1 MKLLKKPLSIFLAMM
16 ICMLGIGTNFTNIVS
31 AAAEEMTAYMID
43 IPRSIDPQKTGWGH
57 PALKCLGGWSID
69 EGNYYTVHA
78 QDSFEGRLIYC
89 IELGV
94 GMYTG
99 DQFKRRGEDYWDNYP
114 SDRNPTISPTVIK
127 AYIGRILQ
135 YGQQGNANV
144 SWNSTIPAHAK

>member
-99 DQFKRRGEDYWDNYP
+99 DQLNG
-114 SDRNPTISPTVIK
+114 
-127 AYIGRILQ
+127 G
-135 YGQQGNANV
+135 
-144 SWNSTIPAHAK
+144 

>member
-114 SDRNPTISPTVIK
+114 QTEIQRFP
-127 AYIGRILQ
+127 LQ
-135 YGQQGNANV
+135 LSKHTLGEFCSMDSKGMQM
-144 SWNSTIPAHAK
+144 